1 MSIEDQIFLQ
11 GLGNTRATNIE
22 REEKKYKK
30 RFAGD
35 IPKTLQEYADQQ
47 GITLAQA
54 RAELKEKGVR
64 LQGPTGFKDITK
76 GLAGVTAANYDLEQ
90 NLEILDS
97 GRVVAKNR
105 PKSMLGIPG
114 LGRFATGVL
123 DIMTLGTSDF
133 DQQGGLIGGVTTGL
147 GYNIDTG
154 KYEEK
159 ISETGRKKLL
169 KQKVDEAVDDLEF
182 DELGG
187 VIGGTESGSSG
198 SKSVMDRLLEYK
210 KKSAEFER
218 GERRKDMVQNQLNY
232 LATEPMRQAFAN
244 RAAEAAAQRGLRV
257 RAAKEAMPSNIQ
269 NIMLSKQAQAATAAS
284 SEAERA
290 KAAAIQQDAASR
302 FAALGTARRFG

>member
-11 GLGNTRATNIE
+11 TLGNQKATNLE
-22 REEKKYKK
+22 REKKKFKK

-35 IPKTLQEYADQQ
+35 IPKTVQEYADANDL
-47 GITLAQA
+47 TLAQA
-54 RAELKEKGVR
+54 RAELTEKGVR
-64 LQGPTGFKDITK
+64 LQGPTTFKDITK

-90 NLEILDS
+90 NLEVLDS

-105 PKSMLGIPG
+105 PKGF
-114 LGRFATGVL
+114 GRFASGLL
-123 DIMTLGTSDF
+123 DIMTLGTTDF

-147 GYNIDTG
+147 GYNIDSGKYDQKITTTG
-154 KYEEK
+154 K
-159 ISETGRKKLL
+159 KKLL
-169 KQKVDEAVDDLEF
+169 KEKVEEAVDELEF

-187 VIGGTESGSSG
+187 VIGGTGSGSTGSG
-198 SKSVMDRLLEYK
+198 TVMDRLLDYK

-218 GERRKDMVQNQLNY
+218 KERRKDMVQNQLNY

-244 RAAEAAAQRGLRV
+244 RAAEAAAMRGLRV

-290 KAAAIQQDAASR
+290 RAAADQQDAASR

>member
-90 NLEILDS
+90 NLEELPS

-105 PKSMLGIPG
+105 PKNF
-114 LGRFATGVL
+114 GRFATGLL
-123 DIMTLGTSDF
+123 DIMTLGFSDF
-133 DQQGGLIGGVTTGL
+133 DQQ
-147 GYNIDTG
+147 
-154 KYEEK
+154 
-159 ISETGRKKLL
+159 
-169 KQKVDEAVDDLEF
+169 
-182 DELGG
+182 
-187 VIGGTESGSSG
+187 
-198 SKSVMDRLLEYK
+198 
-210 KKSAEFER
+210 
-218 GERRKDMVQNQLNY
+218 
-232 LATEPMRQAFAN
+232 
-244 RAAEAAAQRGLRV
+244 
-257 RAAKEAMPSNIQ
+257 
-269 NIMLSKQAQAATAAS
+269 
-284 SEAERA
+284 
-290 KAAAIQQDAASR
+290 ASR
-302 FAALGTARRFG
+302 DVPQCRTFCFRCLSVSWSAGSGRPGRYRRRRQPSHRCRRARTTRWGYHWPTVAAHRSRCSDRRRWGRS